1 MLICKWSK
9 KNNLKLHIGSQTQ
22 QGLIRLCRVSTSC
35 SFSFW
40 MRGDIPYS
48 LLSTPLFSYS
58 IYTCFCWGWWIWD
71 CCAVSTGRANTL
83 LSIALLRYT
92 QFLSMTHIIS
102 VTPTIYNFTFL
113 QIPDWQIANTLGLF
127 FLPGIFTSKSKG
139 SQVSTK
145 SRLKLINFPF
155 PNNIA

>member
-1 MLICKWSK
+1 MLFTLASVGDGEYKAAV
-9 KNNLKLHIGSQTQ
+9 LKVQVEQIH
-22 QGLIRLCRVSTSC
+22 SC
-35 SFSFW
+35 
-40 MRGDIPYS
+40 P
-48 LLSTPLFSYS
+48 LLFL
-58 IYTCFCWGWWIWD
+58 D
-71 CCAVSTGRANTL
+71 
-83 LSIALLRYT
+83 T

-113 QIPDWQIANTLGLF
+113 QIPDWQVANTLGLF
-127 FLPGIFTSKSKG
+127 FLCGIFTSKSKG